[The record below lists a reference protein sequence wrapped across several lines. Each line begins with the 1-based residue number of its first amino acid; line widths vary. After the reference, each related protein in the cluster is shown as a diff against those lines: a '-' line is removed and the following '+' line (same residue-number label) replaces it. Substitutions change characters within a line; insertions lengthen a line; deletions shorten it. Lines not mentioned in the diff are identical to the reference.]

1 MKNITAVT
9 VQKKNKNKSNVYI
22 DGQYYCSL
30 SNVCV
35 ISNRIK
41 PGMSI
46 GDDEFEKIL
55 IEDGE
60 SAAFEL
66 ALGYVCKYTR
76 SKKQTIDYL
85 MKKGYAYPVA
95 FKAADKLISY
105 GYLSDDDFAEAFVLQ
120 NKNVN
125 GKMLLKQKLRLKG
138 IDEKCADKAINEH
151 FEDETEPC
159 LTLARKYMRTK
170 EATFENYGKCYRYL
184 LSKGFSYDAA
194 SSAIDSLKKGDDF

>member
-1 MKNITAVT
+1 MKNITAIT
-9 VQKKNKNKSNVYI
+9 VQKNNKQKSNVYI

-35 ISNRIK
+35 VSNRLK
-41 PGMSI
+41 PGMAI
-46 GDDEFEKIL
+46 EDDEFEKIM

-66 ALGYVCKYTR
+66 ALGYVCKYAR

-95 FKAADKLISY
+95 FKAVDKLSSY

-120 NKNVN
+120 NKNAN
-125 GKMLLKQKLRLKG
+125 GKMLLKQKLRHKG
-138 IDEKCADKAINEH
+138 IDKKCADRAINEH
-151 FEDETEPC
+151 FGDETEPC
-159 LTLARKYMRTK
+159 LRLAEKYMRSK
-170 EATFENYGKCYRYL
+170 EPTFENYGKCYRYL
-184 LSKGFSYDAA
+184 LSKGFSYEAA
-194 SSAIDSLKKGDDF
+194 SSAIDSMKKGDEF